1 MIYIAI
7 CDDSAECRAELEGYC
22 RDFFCGVLRKYDV
35 KHFHPGKH
43 F

>member
-7 CDDSAECRAELEGYC
+7 CDDSAECRENWKDTAEIFLQ
-22 RDFFCGVLRKYDV
+22 VLRKYDV